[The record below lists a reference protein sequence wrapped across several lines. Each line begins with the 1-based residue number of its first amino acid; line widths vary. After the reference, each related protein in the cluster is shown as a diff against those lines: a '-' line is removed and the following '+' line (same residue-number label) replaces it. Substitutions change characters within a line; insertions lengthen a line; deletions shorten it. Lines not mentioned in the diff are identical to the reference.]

1 MKKVRF
7 FIEVLILFL
16 CTLGPAIAQ
25 IRGIKKGDTI
35 KVQLKGND
43 EKQIVGRL
51 ESLTD
56 TQLFIADIGYLPDY
70 KVITLGQIDK
80 LEVLKEVRNT
90 GRGALIG
97 AGTGGLTFGVIFLAS
112 YKPCG
117 PDEWCIFDYS
127 KGELFLMGTGF
138 GIFTGGVIGA
148 LIGTFSKREKWKR
161 VSLRMRNQPFKF
173 GEISSAP
180 SLSLR
185 WFF

>member
-1 MKKVRF
+1 N
-7 FIEVLILFL
+7 L
-16 CTLGPAIAQ
+16 
-25 IRGIKKGDTI
+25 DY
-35 KVQLKGND
+35 
-43 EKQIVGRL
+43 RL
-51 ESLTD
+51 
-56 TQLFIADIGYLPDY
+56 QNG
-70 KVITLGQIDK
+70 ITLGQIK
-80 LEVLKEVRNT
+80 RLEVLKEVRNT

-97 AGTGGLTFGVIFLAS
+97 AGTGGLTLGVIFLAS
-112 YKPCG
+112 YEPCG

-161 VSLRMRNQPFKF
+161 VSLRVRNQPFKF